1 MLAKRI
7 IPCLDVKDGVVVKG
21 VKFRGHEVM
30 GEIVPLARRYAEE
43 GADELVFYD
52 ITASS
57 DGRVV
62 DKSWISRVAEAIDI
76 PFCVAGGIRS
86 IEDAGRLLA
95 FGADKISVNSPAL
108 ADPTLISRLAERF
121 GVQCV
126 VVGIDSWH
134 DEKTGEY
141 WVNQYTGDEKKT
153 RVTQWR
159 TLDWVEEV
167 QRRCAGEIVLNMMNQ
182 DGVRQGYDLTQLSAV
197 RAVCKV
203 PLIASGGAGTMEHF
217 LDAFETAH
225 ADGALAASV
234 FHKKIINIGELKTYL
249 REHNIEV
256 RTC

>member
-134 DEKTGEY
+134 DEKSGEY

-167 QRRCAGEIVLNMMNQ
+167 LRRGAGEIVLNMMNQ

>member
-134 DEKTGEY
+134 DEKSGEY

-167 QRRCAGEIVLNMMNQ
+167 QRRDAGEIVLNMMNQ

>member
-134 DEKTGEY
+134 DEKSGEY

-167 QRRCAGEIVLNMMNQ
+167 KRRGAGEIVLNMMNQ

>member
-134 DEKTGEY
+134 DEKSGEY

-167 QRRCAGEIVLNMMNQ
+167 QRRGAGEIVLNMMNQ
-182 DGVRQGYDLTQLSAV
+182 DGVRNGYDLKQLKKV
-197 RAVCKV
+197 REVCHV

-217 LDAFETAH
+217 LEAFRDADV
-225 ADGALAASV
+225 DGALAASV
-234 FHKKIINIGELKTYL
+234 FHKQIINIGELKAYL
-249 REHNIEV
+249 ATQGVEIRI
-256 RTC
+256 C

>member
-167 QRRCAGEIVLNMMNQ
+167 QRRGAGEIVLNMMNQ

-234 FHKKIINIGELKTYL
+234 FHKKIINIGELKTYR